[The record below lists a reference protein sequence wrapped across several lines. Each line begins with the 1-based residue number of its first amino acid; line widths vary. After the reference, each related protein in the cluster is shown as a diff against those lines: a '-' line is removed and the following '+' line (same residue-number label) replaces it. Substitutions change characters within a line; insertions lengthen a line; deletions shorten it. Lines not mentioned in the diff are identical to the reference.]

1 MRRSLAVLFAG
12 LAMPALAAPFTLL
25 PVSHPAVAAVER
37 YEVSAPALAYR
48 GADAAAFAG
57 SLPLAVG
64 SALSFKGYEKGSA
77 ALEFWAVTDRGP
89 NADSPEVLNG
99 GSRYAS
105 KLFPVPAFVP
115 TVVQLRVSLAEA
127 ATVGRMLPLREAGR
141 TISGLPLPQGAVGA
155 SGEIGLDEKLQ
166 PLPYDKLG
174 FDPEGIAA
182 DKQGNLWLVDEYGPF
197 LARVDAA
204 SGEIRQRYA
213 PGSGLPAILAAR
225 QPNRG
230 FEGVTV
236 TPSGKVVA
244 IVQSTLDVD
253 GRTRHGARFSRI
265 VELDPVSGAVR
276 QFGYP
281 VPAHYNKA
289 GDMKLGDIVALSDS
303 RFAVIEQ
310 GKDQD
315 KRMHNDITLID
326 LATATALDGKTLADG
341 RALEYGDDAMLA
353 AAGIQLARR
362 TLALDL
368 RALGWTAEK
377 AEGLTLVEN
386 NQLALIN
393 DNDFG
398 VRSEVQGSVAK
409 LAQLQVAAGQL
420 QNLAGQRQDGA
431 RVAIAPNREATEL
444 WLITLQKP
452 LHALP

>member
-48 GADAAAFAG
+48 GADAVAFAG

-64 SALSFKGYEKGSA
+64 SGLSFKGYEKGSA

-99 GSRYAS
+99 GTRYAS

-127 ATVGRMLPLREAGR
+127 AKVGRMLPLREAGR
-141 TISGLPLPQGAVGA
+141 AISGLPLPQGAVGA

-166 PLPYDKLG
+166 PLPYDTLG

-236 TPSGKVVA
+236 TPSGQRA
-244 IVQSTLDVD
+244 SNRST
-253 GRTRHGARFSRI
+253 
-265 VELDPVSGAVR
+265 
-276 QFGYP
+276 
-281 VPAHYNKA
+281 
-289 GDMKLGDIVALSDS
+289 
-303 RFAVIEQ
+303 
-310 GKDQD
+310 
-315 KRMHNDITLID
+315 
-326 LATATALDGKTLADG
+326 
-341 RALEYGDDAMLA
+341 
-353 AAGIQLARR
+353 
-362 TLALDL
+362 
-368 RALGWTAEK
+368 
-377 AEGLTLVEN
+377 
-386 NQLALIN
+386 
-393 DNDFG
+393 
-398 VRSEVQGSVAK
+398 
-409 LAQLQVAAGQL
+409 
-420 QNLAGQRQDGA
+420 
-431 RVAIAPNREATEL
+431 
-444 WLITLQKP
+444 
-452 LHALP
+452 